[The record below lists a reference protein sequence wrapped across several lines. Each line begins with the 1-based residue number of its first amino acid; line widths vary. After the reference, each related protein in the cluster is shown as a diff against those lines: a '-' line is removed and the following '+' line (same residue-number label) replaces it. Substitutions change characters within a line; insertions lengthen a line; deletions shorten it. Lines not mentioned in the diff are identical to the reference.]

1 MSGTG
6 ASDLTPQGVPT
17 PQENSA
23 SSVDTTSSGD
33 STPTSDAVPS
43 SDAAPLGEVA
53 SPGEAKAV
61 VDAAPPAYLAAAPP
75 PRVFDWGATLP
86 LRGRLLGIDY
96 GHRRLGVAV
105 SNLDQTLASPVSNR
119 ERTDI
124 AQDARFFR
132 RQVTEYGAVGIVV
145 GLPVHLSGDEGQ
157 KAREARQFGAW
168 LAQVCQLPVRFH
180 DERFSTRFADEQ
192 LREAG
197 LKASQRQGRRDM
209 LAAQYLLQAY
219 LESRGG
225 AGEAPP
231 ALVP

>member
-6 ASDLTPQGVPT
+6 ASDLTAQGVPT

-23 SSVDTTSSGD
+23 SSGDTT
-33 STPTSDAVPS
+33 PT

-61 VDAAPPAYLAAAPP
+61 VDVAPPAYLTAAPP

-157 KAREARQFGAW
+157 KALEARQFGAW